1 MAEKSGYKTKQ
12 REELIEYLETVP
24 GVHITVNDVCDFFRQ
39 NGRNIGTTTVYRQ
52 LERMVS
58 EGTVSKY
65 IIDESSGACFAYI
78 GADAHLHSEK
88 CYHCKCERCGR
99 LIHMECAE
107 LNHIAS
113 HLQADHGFRLNPMR
127 TVFYGVCAD
136 CAAKEVETDGAA
148 EV

>member
-1 MAEKSGYKTKQ
+1 MTYKTRQ
-12 REELIEYLETVP
+12 REEIAEYLASIP
-24 GVHITVNDVCDFFRQ
+24 GQHVTAGDICAHFKDQ
-39 NGRNIGTTTVYRQ
+39 GRAVGTATVYRQ
-52 LERMVS
+52 LERMIA
-58 EGTVSKY
+58 EGTVQKY
-65 IIDESSGACFAYI
+65 IIDESSSACFAYL
-78 GADAHLHSEK
+78 GADACAER

-136 CAAKEVETDGAA
+136 CAGKEEAEDGTA